1 MKINSFAAAK
11 VNLALHVR
19 GLKSNGYHELD
30 SLVTFANIG
39 DIIEVRPS
47 NELKLTIEG
56 PFADN
61 VPKDADN
68 IVVKAAKFLSP
79 DGKAHINLIKNLPVE
94 AGLGGGSADAAAT
107 LRSLSKLWNIQ
118 IPKTPEVLGADVPI
132 CLLKETAIVQGI
144 GEKITPVSIPSNLHI
159 VLIKPNIGLS
169 TAKVFNS
176 LKNKHNEKMCTFK
189 GTDSIEEFA
198 NYLNK
203 LRNDLLQTS
212 ITIVPLLRDIINF
225 LNVQNGNYYTQM
237 SGSGTTCF
245 GLFDDEVSAMRALSQ
260 AKIKFP
266 NMWCK
271 MVKLI

>member
-19 GLKSNGYHELD
+19 GLKSNGYHELH
-30 SLVTFANIG
+30 SLITFANIG
-39 DIIEVRPS
+39 DIIEVRTS

-61 VPKDADN
+61 VPKDTDN
-68 IVVKAAKFLSP
+68 IVIKAAKFLLP

-107 LRSLSKLWNIQ
+107 LRSLSKLWNIP

-169 TAKVFNS
+169 TGKVFNN
-176 LKNKHNEKMCTFK
+176 LKNKHNEKMCTFN

-225 LNVQNGNYYTQM
+225 LNVQKGNYYTQM

>member
-61 VPKDADN
+61 VPKDTDN
-68 IVVKAAKFLSP
+68 IVIKAAKFLSP

-107 LRSLSKLWNIQ
+107 LRSLSKLWNIP

-169 TAKVFNS
+169 TAKVFNN

>member
-19 GLKSNGYHELD
+19 GLKSNGYHELH

-39 DIIEVRPS
+39 DIIEVRTS

-56 PFADN
+56 PFAVN
-61 VPKDADN
+61 VPKDTDN
-68 IVVKAAKFLSP
+68 IVIKAAKFLLP

-107 LRSLSKLWNIQ
+107 LRSLSKLWNIP

-169 TAKVFNS
+169 TAKVFNN

-225 LNVQNGNYYTQM
+225 LNVQKGNYYTQM

>member
-47 NELKLTIEG
+47 DELKLTIEG

-107 LRSLSKLWNIQ
+107 LRSLSKLWNIP

-169 TAKVFNS
+169 TAKVFNN

-212 ITIVPLLRDIINF
+212 VTIVPLLRDIINF

-245 GLFDDEVSAMRALSQ
+245 GLFDDELSAMRALSQ

>member
-19 GLKSNGYHELD
+19 GLKSNGYHEIH

-47 NELKLTIEG
+47 DELKLTIEG

-61 VPKDADN
+61 VPKDTDN
-68 IVVKAAKFLSP
+68 IVIKAAKFLLP

-107 LRSLSKLWNIQ
+107 LRSLSKLWNIP

-169 TAKVFNS
+169 TAEVFNN

-212 ITIVPLLRDIINF
+212 ITIAPLLRDIINF

-245 GLFDDEVSAMRALSQ
+245 GLFYDEVNAMRALSQ

>member
-19 GLKSNGYHELD
+19 GLKSNGYHELH

-61 VPKDADN
+61 VPKDTDN
-68 IVVKAAKFLSP
+68 IVIKAAKFLLP

-107 LRSLSKLWNIQ
+107 LRSLSKLWNIP

-169 TAKVFNS
+169 TAKVFNN

-212 ITIVPLLRDIINF
+212 ITIAPLLRDIINF

-245 GLFDDEVSAMRALSQ
+245 GLFDDEVSAMRTLSQ

>member
-61 VPKDADN
+61 VPKDTDN
-68 IVVKAAKFLSP
+68 IVIKAAKFLLP

-169 TAKVFNS
+169 TAKVFNN

-271 MVKLI
+271 MVELI

>member
-47 NELKLTIEG
+47 DELKLTIEG

-79 DGKAHINLIKNLPVE
+79 DGRAHINLIKNLPVE

-107 LRSLSKLWNIQ
+107 LRSLSKLWNIP

-169 TAKVFNS
+169 TAKVFNN

-225 LNVQNGNYYTQM
+225 LNVQKDNYYTQM

>member
-19 GLKSNGYHELD
+19 GLKSNGYHEIH

-47 NELKLTIEG
+47 DELKLTIEG

-61 VPKDADN
+61 VPKDTDN
-68 IVVKAAKFLSP
+68 IVIKAAKFLLP
-79 DGKAHINLIKNLPVE
+79 DGKAHINLVKNLPVE

-107 LRSLSKLWNIQ
+107 LRSLSKLWNIP

-169 TAKVFNS
+169 TAKVFNN

-212 ITIVPLLRDIINF
+212 ITIAPLLRDIINF

-245 GLFDDEVSAMRALSQ
+245 GLFDDEISAMRALSQ

>member
-1 MKINSFAAAK
+1 MKIKSFAAAK

-19 GLKSNGYHELD
+19 GLKSNGYHELH

-61 VPKDADN
+61 VPKDTDN
-68 IVVKAAKFLSP
+68 IVVKAAKFLLP

-107 LRSLSKLWNIQ
+107 LRSLSKLWNIP

-169 TAKVFNS
+169 TAKVFKN

>member
-19 GLKSNGYHELD
+19 GLKSNGYHELH

-61 VPKDADN
+61 VPKDTDN
-68 IVVKAAKFLSP
+68 IVIKAAKFLLP

-107 LRSLSKLWNIQ
+107 LRSLSKLWNIP

-169 TAKVFNS
+169 TAKVFNN

>member
-19 GLKSNGYHELD
+19 GLKSNGYHELH

-61 VPKDADN
+61 VPKDTDN
-68 IVVKAAKFLSP
+68 IVIKAAKFLFP

-107 LRSLSKLWNIQ
+107 LRSLSKLWNIP

-169 TAKVFNS
+169 TAKVFNN

>member
-19 GLKSNGYHELD
+19 GLKSNGYHELH

-61 VPKDADN
+61 VPKDTDN
-68 IVVKAAKFLSP
+68 IVIKAAKFLLP

-107 LRSLSKLWNIQ
+107 LRSLSKLWNIP

-169 TAKVFNS
+169 TAKVFNN

-245 GLFDDEVSAMRALSQ
+245 GLFDDELSAMRALSQ

>member
-30 SLVTFANIG
+30 SLVTFANLG

-47 NELKLTIEG
+47 DELKLTIEG

-61 VPKDADN
+61 VPKGTDN
-68 IVVKAAKFLSP
+68 IVIKAANFLSP
-79 DGKAHINLIKNLPVE
+79 DGKAHINLIKNLPVK

-107 LRSLSKLWNIQ
+107 LRSLSKLWNIP
-118 IPKTPEVLGADVPI
+118 IPNTPEVLGADVPI
-132 CLLKETAIVQGI
+132 CLLKKTAIVQGI
-144 GEKITPVSIPSNLHI
+144 GEKITPISIPSNLHI

-169 TAKVFNS
+169 TEEVFKN
-176 LKNKHNEKMCTFK
+176 LKNKNNEKMGAFK

-198 NYLNK
+198 NHLNK
-203 LRNDLLQTS
+203 LRNDLLKTS
-212 ITIVPLLRDIINF
+212 ITLVPLLRDIIKF

-245 GLFDDEVSAMRALSQ
+245 GLFYDEVNAMRALSQ
-260 AKIKFP
+260 AKIKLP
-266 NMWCK
+266 DMWCK

>member
-19 GLKSNGYHELD
+19 GLKSNGYHELH
-30 SLVTFANIG
+30 SLITFANIG
-39 DIIEVRPS
+39 DIIEVRTS

-61 VPKDADN
+61 VPKDTDN
-68 IVVKAAKFLSP
+68 IVIKAAKFLLP

-107 LRSLSKLWNIQ
+107 LRSLSKLWNIP

-169 TAKVFNS
+169 TAKVFNN

-225 LNVQNGNYYTQM
+225 LNVQKGNYYTQM

>member
-19 GLKSNGYHELD
+19 GLKSNGYHELH

-61 VPKDADN
+61 VPKDTDN
-68 IVVKAAKFLSP
+68 IVIKAAKFLLP

-107 LRSLSKLWNIQ
+107 LRSLSKLWNIP

-169 TAKVFNS
+169 TAKVFNN

-225 LNVQNGNYYTQM
+225 LNVQKGNYYTQM

>member
-61 VPKDADN
+61 VPKDTDN
-68 IVVKAAKFLSP
+68 IVIKAAKFLLP

-169 TAKVFNS
+169 TAKVFNN

-260 AKIKFP
+260 AKIKLP
-266 NMWCK
+266 DMWCK

>member
-19 GLKSNGYHELD
+19 GLKSNGYHELH

-61 VPKDADN
+61 VPKDTDN
-68 IVVKAAKFLSP
+68 IVIKAAKFLLP

-107 LRSLSKLWNIQ
+107 LRSLSKLWNIP

-169 TAKVFNS
+169 TAKVFNN
-176 LKNKHNEKMCTFK
+176 LKNKYNEKMCTFK

-225 LNVQNGNYYTQM
+225 LNVQKGNYYTQM

>member
-169 TAKVFNS
+169 TAKVFNN

>member
-19 GLKSNGYHELD
+19 GLKSNGYHELH

-61 VPKDADN
+61 VPKDTDN
-68 IVVKAAKFLSP
+68 IVIKAAKFLLP

-107 LRSLSKLWNIQ
+107 LRSLSKLWNIP

-169 TAKVFNS
+169 TAKVFNN

-225 LNVQNGNYYTQM
+225 LNVQKDNYYTQM

>member
-68 IVVKAAKFLSP
+68 IVIKAAKFLSP

-107 LRSLSKLWNIQ
+107 LRSLSKLWNIP
-118 IPKTPEVLGADVPI
+118 IPNTPEVLGADVPI

-144 GEKITPVSIPSNLHI
+144 GEKITPISIPSNLHI

-169 TAKVFNS
+169 TEEVFKN
-176 LKNKHNEKMCTFK
+176 LKNKNNEKMGTFK

-198 NYLNK
+198 NHLNK
-203 LRNDLLQTS
+203 LRNDLLKTS
-212 ITIVPLLRDIINF
+212 ITLVPLLRDIINF

-245 GLFDDEVSAMRALSQ
+245 GLFYDEVNAMRALSQ
-260 AKIKFP
+260 AKIKLP
-266 NMWCK
+266 DMWCK

>member
-19 GLKSNGYHELD
+19 GLKSNGYHEIH

-47 NELKLTIEG
+47 DELKLTIEG

-61 VPKDADN
+61 VPKGADN
-68 IVVKAAKFLSP
+68 IVIKAANFLSP
-79 DGKAHINLIKNLPVE
+79 NGKAHINLIKNLPVE

-107 LRSLSKLWNIQ
+107 LRSLSKLWNIP

-169 TAKVFNS
+169 TAKVFNN

-189 GTDSIEEFA
+189 GTDSIEDFA

-212 ITIVPLLRDIINF
+212 ITIAPLLRDIINF

-245 GLFDDEVSAMRALSQ
+245 GLFDDEISAMRALSQ

>member
-47 NELKLTIEG
+47 DELKLTIEG

-144 GEKITPVSIPSNLHI
+144 GEKITPISIPSNLHI

-169 TAKVFNS
+169 TAKVFNN

>member
-61 VPKDADN
+61 VPKDTDN
-68 IVVKAAKFLSP
+68 IVIKAAKFLLP

-107 LRSLSKLWNIQ
+107 LRSLSKLWNIP

-169 TAKVFNS
+169 TAKVFNN

>member
-19 GLKSNGYHELD
+19 GLKSNGYHELH

-56 PFADN
+56 PFADS
-61 VPKDADN
+61 VPKDTDN
-68 IVVKAAKFLSP
+68 IVIKAAKFLLP

-144 GEKITPVSIPSNLHI
+144 GEKITPISIPSNLHI

-169 TAKVFNS
+169 TEEVFKN
-176 LKNKHNEKMCTFK
+176 LKNKNNGKMDTFM
-189 GTDSIEEFA
+189 GTKSIKVFS
-198 NYLNK
+198 NHIKK
-203 LRNDLLQTS
+203 LRNDLLKTS
-212 ITIVPLLRDIINF
+212 INLAPILNDIIDL
-225 LNVQNGNYYTQM
+225 LNEQTGIYYTQM

-245 GLFDDEVSAMRALSQ
+245 GLFYNRSSAVRALSN
-260 AKIKFP
+260 AKLKYP
-266 NMWCK
+266 EMWCK
-271 MVKLI
+271 MTQLL

>member
-19 GLKSNGYHELD
+19 GLKSNGYHELH

-56 PFADN
+56 PFAGN
-61 VPKDADN
+61 VPKDTDN
-68 IVVKAAKFLSP
+68 IVIKAAKFLLP

-107 LRSLSKLWNIQ
+107 LRSLSKLWNIP

-132 CLLKETAIVQGI
+132 CLLKETAIVKGI

-169 TAKVFNS
+169 TAKVFNN

-245 GLFDDEVSAMRALSQ
+245 GLFGDEVSAMRALSQ

-266 NMWCK
+266 NRLCM

>member
-19 GLKSNGYHELD
+19 GLKSNGYHELH

-61 VPKDADN
+61 VPKDTDN
-68 IVVKAAKFLSP
+68 IVIKAAKFLLP

-107 LRSLSKLWNIQ
+107 LRSLSKLWNIP

-169 TAKVFNS
+169 TAKVFNN

-245 GLFDDEVSAMRALSQ
+245 GLFDDEVSAIRALSQ

>member
-19 GLKSNGYHELD
+19 GLKSNGYHELH

-61 VPKDADN
+61 VPKDTDN
-68 IVVKAAKFLSP
+68 IVIKAAKFLLP

-107 LRSLSKLWNIQ
+107 LRSLSKLWNIP

-169 TAKVFNS
+169 TAKVFNN

-225 LNVQNGNYYTQM
+225 LNVQNGNYYIQM

>member
-19 GLKSNGYHELD
+19 GLKSNGYHEIH

-47 NELKLTIEG
+47 DELKLTIEG

-61 VPKDADN
+61 VPKDTDN
-68 IVVKAAKFLSP
+68 IVIKAAKFLLP

-107 LRSLSKLWNIQ
+107 LRSLSKLWNIP

-169 TAKVFNS
+169 TAKVFNN

-212 ITIVPLLRDIINF
+212 ITIAPLLRDIINF

-245 GLFDDEVSAMRALSQ
+245 GLFDDEISAMRALSQ

>member
-19 GLKSNGYHELD
+19 GLKSNGYHELH

-39 DIIEVRPS
+39 DIIEVRTS

-61 VPKDADN
+61 VPKDTDN
-68 IVVKAAKFLSP
+68 IVIKAAKFLLP

-107 LRSLSKLWNIQ
+107 LRSLSKLWNIP

-169 TAKVFNS
+169 TAKVFNN

-225 LNVQNGNYYTQM
+225 LNVQKDNYYTQM

-245 GLFDDEVSAMRALSQ
+245 GLFDNEVSAMRALSQ

>member
-19 GLKSNGYHELD
+19 GLKSNGYHELH

-61 VPKDADN
+61 VPKDTDN
-68 IVVKAAKFLSP
+68 IVIKAAKFLLP

-107 LRSLSKLWNIQ
+107 LRSLSKLWNIP

-169 TAKVFNS
+169 TAKVFNN
-176 LKNKHNEKMCTFK
+176 LKKKHNEKMCTFK

>member
-19 GLKSNGYHELD
+19 GLKSNGYHELH

-56 PFADN
+56 PFADS
-61 VPKDADN
+61 VPKDTDN
-68 IVVKAAKFLSP
+68 IVIKAAKFLLP

-169 TAKVFNS
+169 TAKVFNN